1 VFPALPCNVV
11 HHFLLHFTFA
21 FSLCLPVSAFIIA
34 KTLDMAAS
42 VIVTRHLDSVQHE
55 FLSGSN
61 YVLVSVKADSAVHDT
76 FSVQAVVKGVLTVQ
90 STSSKWLA

>member
-1 VFPALPCNVV
+1 MFPALPCNVV

-21 FSLCLPVSAFIIA
+21 FSLCLPASAFIIA
-34 KTLDMAAS
+34 KTLDMAAN
-42 VIVTRHLDSVQHE
+42 VIVTDSVQHE

-61 YVLVSVKADSAVHDT
+61 YLLVSVKADSAVHDT

>member
-21 FSLCLPVSAFIIA
+21 FSLCLPASAFIIA
-34 KTLDMAAS
+34 KTLDMAAN
-42 VIVTRHLDSVQHE
+42 VIVTDSVQHE

-61 YVLVSVKADSAVHDT
+61 YLLVSVKADSAVHDT

>member
-21 FSLCLPVSAFIIA
+21 FSLCLPASAFIIA
-34 KTLDMAAS
+34 KTLDMAAN
-42 VIVTRHLDSVQHE
+42 VIVTDSVQHE

>member
-1 VFPALPCNVV
+1 
-11 HHFLLHFTFA
+11 
-21 FSLCLPVSAFIIA
+21 
-34 KTLDMAAS
+34 MAAN
-42 VIVTRHLDSVQHE
+42 VIVTDSVQHE

-61 YVLVSVKADSAVHDT
+61 YLLVSVKADSAVHDT